1 MKNIVKL
8 FDRIPAYFWFL
19 LLGLVGGLVAI
30 IFEGSPSF
38 KEAVSTQSPAQGCID
53 VQGNLTS
60 YLTTKWECKSLVEL
74 CTRGKITGSLAG
86 DTFFLGDATYP
97 AVGFPLSEEDTTL
110 AYTGDMSIQTDKGT
124 LHLLDTGIFD
134 TKNGVFVSR
143 ELIRSGTEKYKNSKG
158 YLLFSGTAKD
168 GQLTSTYTGRI
179 CW

>member
-1 MKNIVKL
+1 MKNTFFKKYDFVIIPLGIVL
-8 FDRIPAYFWFL
+8 FSIVC
-19 LLGLVGGLVAI
+19 GLTLTFFGD
-30 IFEGSPSF
+30 SPKTSI
-38 KEAVSTQSPAQGCID
+38 STQSPAQGCID
-53 VQGNLTS
+53 VQGKLIS

-86 DTFFLGDATYP
+86 ETFFLGDATYP

-124 LHLLDTGIFD
+124 IHLLDTGIFD